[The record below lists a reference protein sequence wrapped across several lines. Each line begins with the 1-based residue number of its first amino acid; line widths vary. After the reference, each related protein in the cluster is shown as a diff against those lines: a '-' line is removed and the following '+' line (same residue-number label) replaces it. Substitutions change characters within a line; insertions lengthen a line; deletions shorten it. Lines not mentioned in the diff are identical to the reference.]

1 VLQQLTIRNFA
12 LIEDLSLEF
21 GEGFSVLTGE
31 TGAGKSIL
39 IDALGAALGER
50 AGAEWVRTGAEKAW
64 VEAAFQLP
72 ESGIALSPVLTD
84 WAEEGLLILGREVGR
99 GGKSQ
104 CRINGRL
111 CTAGMLRE
119 VGALLVDIHGQHE
132 HQSLLA
138 SERHVDLLDGWAGEA
153 ALGPRRRAEELHR
166 RWLAIRGEI
175 EALRA
180 DERERARQTDLY
192 RFQIEEI
199 DAAALAAGEEDELLA
214 DRSRLANAEKLFAAT
229 TAAREALNEGGVDG
243 RAAATDL
250 LAEAVGDLETLVA
263 VDETLTPILENL
275 QTALYAAQ
283 DAAQELRG
291 YQENIEFNPGRLE
304 AVQARLEL
312 LRALKRK
319 YGETIAE
326 ILAYRERAAGDL
338 HTMEHSEERAAEL
351 EAAVARLAGELDAAA
366 AELHAARRSAAA
378 RFEEGLV
385 AELRD
390 LNMAR
395 TIFGVQIDDARP
407 SSEAGERG
415 FATIAGRVEFL
426 ISPNPGE
433 PVKPLAKIAS
443 GGELSRVMLALK
455 SAMAQRVAADS
466 DATFRPIPT
475 LIFDE
480 IDVGVGGR
488 TAHVLGEKMAALA
501 ATNQVLCVTHL
512 PQIAGLASAHY
523 MVEKE
528 IVGDRTRVAVRRLET
543 EERIQELARMLGGS
557 PATAEQHARELL
569 HGAAPLVSTARHA

>member
-1 VLQQLTIRNFA
+1 MLQQLTIRNFA

-21 GEGFSVLTGE
+21 GEGFNVLTGE

-39 IDALGAALGER
+39 IDALGAVLGER

-72 ESGIALSPVLTD
+72 ESGIALSPVLSD

-111 CTAGMLRE
+111 CTAAMLRE
-119 VGALLVDIHGQHE
+119 VGSQLVDIHGQHE

-138 SERHVDLLDGWAGEA
+138 PERHVDLLDGWAGEA

-166 RWLAIRGEI
+166 RWLATRGEI

-180 DERERARQTDLY
+180 DERERARQIDLY

-199 DAAALAAGEEDELLA
+199 DAAALAAEEEEELLA

-229 TAAREALNEGGVDG
+229 TAAREALSEGSTDG
-243 RAAATDL
+243 SAAAVEL
-250 LAEAVGDLETLVA
+250 LSNAVRSLESLVA

-312 LRALKRK
+312 LRTLKRK
-319 YGETIAE
+319 YGETIPE
-326 ILAYRERAAGDL
+326 ILAYRERVAGELDAI
-338 HTMEHSEERAAEL
+338 EHSEERATEL
-351 EAAVARLAGELDAAA
+351 EAAVARLAGELDAAV
-366 AELHAARRSAAA
+366 AELHAARRAAA
-378 RFEEGLV
+378 TRFEEGLV
-385 AELRD
+385 TELRD

-395 TIFGVQIDDARP
+395 TIFGVQIEEARP
-407 SSEAGERG
+407 AAEAGERG

-443 GGELSRVMLALK
+443 GGEMSRVMLALK
-455 SAMAQRVAADS
+455 SAMAHRAAADS

-488 TAHVLGEKMAALA
+488 TAHVLGEKMAALS

-512 PQIAGLASAHY
+512 PQIAGLATAHY
-523 MVEKE
+523 TVEKE
-528 IVGDRTRVAVRRLET
+528 IVGDRTRVEVRRLEA